1 MRNPGDSLDGLPGR
15 VCLWAIDLS
24 ADQHNDRMALV
35 QVQFSESLAQVSEL
49 RGKNTRCLPGGKV
62 NFLSSHH
69 CFSSGCSGFSD
80 GSTA

>member
-49 RGKNTRCLPGGKV
+49 RGKNTR
-62 NFLSSHH
+62 
-69 CFSSGCSGFSD
+69 
-80 GSTA
+80 